1 MGGEGRG
8 AAGSNVDAEWR
19 KLEACQVVRIGDQCV
34 FRQTILLL
42 YREEEEEAVI
52 TILIPC
58 NRGRGPNM
66 KDGAAFLDDGSNGKL
81 CVSGIY
87 SASKMKWKLSPKQL
101 GGRIRKY

>member
-1 MGGEGRG
+1 MGPQGQMSTPSGGNWRLVK
-8 AAGSNVDAEWR
+8 SLRSVINVCSG
-19 KLEACQVVRIGDQCV
+19 K
-34 FRQTILLL
+34 TILLL

-58 NRGRGPNM
+58 NRGRGLNM